1 MTGSR
6 EEGFEIKGYKHL
18 PIIDFLPILFLTWFR
33 GGVEMGQALPAAL
46 GLEAMMTAY
55 VGRLHREGGGH
66 HLPRCS
72 WLGPSHSQ
80 NSSQPLQEGGAGR
93 PHSPESWQVS
103 GWEALRQA

>member
-6 EEGFEIKGYKHL
+6 EEGFEIKGYRHL

-55 VGRLHREGGGH
+55 VGRLHREGGPSPTQV
-66 HLPRCS
+66 L
-72 WLGPSHSQ
+72 LAGPFP
-80 NSSQPLQEGGAGR
+80 QPEQFSATAGRWGRR